1 MLSWLAPL
9 LVLGL
14 VIFVHELGHFLA
26 AKWAGVYAPRFSLG
40 WGKPLWSFR
49 RGETEYALSWLPIGG
64 YVRMA
69 SKEDETASA
78 LEGGGEGG
86 AAGEGAEPE
95 RSKHWD
101 AHSMIPHGPLPIPA
115 DRWFESK
122 PLYKRLV
129 ILLAGVFM
137 NVVLALVV
145 STGVFAVYGRGYIPA
160 VADSVVVGKPAALA
174 GMQKGDSVV
183 AVDGRAI
190 ARWDEMLEV
199 VSAAAGRELA
209 VEVVRGTERVTLRM
223 TPEAQDVATPP
234 AGETRRVGR
243 IGVGPRGIPAR
254 EDVSF
259 GQAAVA
265 GWEATWGMAGSV
277 LTVLGGLFRGSVSVT
292 QLGGPLEI
300 VRSSVVAAE
309 SGIENV
315 WALVAFLSINLAVL
329 NLLPIPLLDGGQ
341 ILLQLAEG
349 VWRRPFPPMVREWYA
364 RIGLA
369 AILLLFVT
377 VTFNDLKRMITGWF
391 GG

>member
-49 RGETEYALSWLPIGG
+49 RGETEYALSALPIGG

-69 SKEDETASA
+69 SKDDEAASS
-78 LEGGGEGG
+78 LEGGGELTPDGQ
-86 AAGEGAEPE
+86 PVE

-101 AHSMIPHGPLPIPA
+101 EHSMIPHGPKPIPS

-122 PLYKRLV
+122 PLYARLV
-129 ILLAGVFM
+129 ILLAGVTM

-145 STGVFAVYGRGYIPA
+145 STGIFAWYGRGYLVPKIETV
-160 VADSVVVGKPAALA
+160 VADRPAAQA
-174 GMQKGDSVV
+174 GMLVGDSIVTIDGV
-183 AVDGRAI
+183 AVTRWTEVLEAI
-190 ARWDEMLEV
+190 
-199 VSAAAGRELA
+199 SAAP
-209 VEVVRGTERVTLRM
+209 ERPVSVGVIRDGAPLTLTI
-223 TPEAQDVATPP
+223 TPEAQEVE
-234 AGETRRVGR
+234 GQRVGR
-243 IGVGPRGIPAR
+243 IGVGARAEPGRERVGIV
-254 EDVSF
+254 E
-259 GQAAVA
+259 AAGA
-265 GWEATWGMAGSV
+265 GWNATWTMAGSV
-277 LTVLGGLFRGSVSVT
+277 LGILGDLFGGDVGVE

-300 VRSSVVAAE
+300 VRASVVAAQTGAE
-309 SGIENV
+309 TL

-341 ILLQLAEG
+341 IILQLVEG
-349 VWRRPFPPMVREWYA
+349 AVRRPLPVMVKEWYA

-369 AILLLFVT
+369 LILLLFVT
-377 VTFNDLKRMITGWF
+377 VTFNDLKRFVTGWF
-391 GG
+391 GGE